1 MSKKKKILIVA
12 PYPPPYGGISSHI
25 RDVTKRLTSK
35 DFSISI
41 LSFEKKFQKVKLNDN
56 LHLYRVCNII
66 KLSSISN
73 YINKISDIIKIFKNL
88 WVKKI
93 SLRNFLSSLNRSLI
107 INDYLNKLKINTV
120 AVYGTLPG
128 SIIPFLKLLNPDLK
142 ICFTYYAG
150 PIKDKSFYLKN
161 LPFWKEVFLKSDRL
175 SASSKYCAEGA
186 HIISKSI
193 SAEVIYVGI
202 ELNRFNLKDDKF
214 FIGKKIKKIL
224 FVGRMLEEMGV
235 KAVIEIAEKMIN
247 LREDI
252 VFDII
257 GASGPLS
264 SEVKNLSEKYPDKIN
279 HKFDVSDSELN
290 KYLNNA
296 DILIAPTVGS
306 HACMGV
312 SAKEALASGIPVI
325 ASNSGGLPE
334 AIENEVEG
342 IVVPLLKENIDIK
355 GFCEAIS
362 VLCDNDTM
370 RLNMGRR
377 ARQKAERLFSN
388 NITENKVSLFYTFEN
403 NGY

>member
-1 MSKKKKILIVA
+1 MSQKKKILIVA

-25 RDVTKRLTSK
+25 RDITKRLTSK

-41 LSFEKKFQKVKLNDN
+41 LSFEKKFQQLKLNDN
-56 LHLYRVCNII
+56 LHLYRVCNTI
-66 KLSSISN
+66 KLSFVLN
-73 YINKISDIIKIFKNL
+73 YINKIFAIIKIFKNL
-88 WVKKI
+88 WMKKI

-107 INDYLNKLKINTV
+107 VNDYLNKFKINTV
-120 AVYGTLPG
+120 AIYGTLPG
-128 SIIPFLKLLNPDLK
+128 SIIPFLKLLNPNLK

-175 SASSKYCAEGA
+175 SSSSKYCAQGA
-186 HIISKSI
+186 HIISKNI

-235 KAVIEIAEKMIN
+235 KAVIEIAKKMIN

-264 SEVKNLSEKYPDKIN
+264 LAVRSLSENYPAKIN
-279 HKFDVSDSELN
+279 HKFDVSDNELN

-296 DILIAPTVGS
+296 DILIAPTVGF

-312 SAKEALASGIPVI
+312 SAKEALACGIPVI

-342 IVVPLLKENIDIK
+342 LVVPLLNENIDIK

-362 VLCDNDTM
+362 VLCDHDNM
-370 RLNMGRR
+370 RLNMGIR
-377 ARQKAERLFSN
+377 ARQKAERLFCN
-388 NITENKVSLFYTFEN
+388 NITEKKVSLFYKFEN

>member
-41 LSFEKKFQKVKLNDN
+41 LSFEKKFQKAKLNDN
-56 LHLYRVCNII
+56 LNLYRVCNII

-88 WVKKI
+88 WAKKI

-107 INDYLNKLKINTV
+107 VNDYLNKLKINTV
-120 AVYGTLPG
+120 AIYGTETG
-128 SIIPFLKLLNPDLK
+128 SIIPFLKLSNPGLK

-175 SASSKYCAEGA
+175 SSSSKYCAEGA
-186 HIISKSI
+186 HIISNSI
-193 SAEVIYVGI
+193 TAEVIYVGI

-235 KAVIEIAEKMIN
+235 KAVIEIAEKMVN

-264 SEVKNLSEKYPDKIN
+264 SAVKNLSENYPDKIN

-290 KYLNNA
+290 KYINNA

-334 AIENEVEG
+334 AIENKVEG
-342 IVVPLLKENIDIK
+342 FVVPLLKENIDIK
-355 GFCEAIS
+355 GFCDAIG

-370 RLNMGRR
+370 RLNMGRS

-388 NITENKVSLFYTFEN
+388 NITEKKVSSFYTFEN